1 MCVVIH
7 VVSLIP
13 VSRCIGG
20 IQEPRRVRAKVDQA
34 VLAAERVLD
43 IVMAVGK
50 GLPPAEV
57 MLAWRSDRDEPL
69 ARAFIES
76 AELTLRS
83 QRGE

>member
-1 MCVVIH
+1 
-7 VVSLIP
+7 
-13 VSRCIGG
+13 
-20 IQEPRRVRAKVDQA
+20 
-34 VLAAERVLD
+34 
-43 IVMAVGK
+43 MAVGK